1 MTIQKIHKL
10 EQAVIWFLNF
20 EGWELT
26 HTGSEFEHYD
36 AKGITPKGRK
46 CVIEMKFRKTYY
58 ETKMLEVKKYEALM
72 SLPEDIVKIYFVSDP
87 KGTYMFWLDGIEK
100 LKSVKKYCP
109 RTTLWNDQ
117 KKSKEVYLL
126 DENLASYVNK
136 NKITG

>member
-1 MTIQKIHKL
+1 MTIKKIHKL
-10 EQAVIWFLNF
+10 EQAVVWFLNF
-20 EGWELT
+20 EGWDLK
-26 HTGSEFEHYD
+26 HTGNEYEYYD
-36 AKGITPKGRK
+36 AEGITPKGRK

-109 RTTLWNDQ
+109 RTTLWNSQ

-126 DENLASYVNK
+126 EENLASYVNK
-136 NKITG
+136 NKINS

>member
-1 MTIQKIHKL
+1 MTIKKIHKL
-10 EQAVIWFLNF
+10 EKAVVWFLNF
-20 EGWELT
+20 EGWDLK
-26 HTGSEFEHYD
+26 HTGSEYENYD
-36 AKGITPKGRK
+36 AEGITPKGIK

-109 RTTLWNDQ
+109 RTTLWNSQ

-126 DENLASYVNK
+126 EENLASYVNK
-136 NKITG
+136 NKINS